1 MTNDLSDKL
10 QLKTDAETAYNT
22 ATDNVGYVTT
32 QLENA
37 VLDAGRSTT
46 VLLRLQGELEPI
58 ADDKVVKLYLYN
70 V

>member
-1 MTNDLSDKL
+1 MTNDVSDKL
-10 QLKTDAETAYNT
+10 QDKTDAETAYNT
-22 ATDNVGYVTT
+22 ATDNVTYVTT

-37 VLDAGRSTT
+37 VLDAGRSST

-58 ADDKVVKLYLYN
+58 ADDRVVKSYLYN